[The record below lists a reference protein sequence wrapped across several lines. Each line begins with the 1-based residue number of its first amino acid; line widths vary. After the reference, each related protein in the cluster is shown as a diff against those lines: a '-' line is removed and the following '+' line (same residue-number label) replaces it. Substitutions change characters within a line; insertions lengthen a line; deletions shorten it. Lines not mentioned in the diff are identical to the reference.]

1 MNDNVWYE
9 YVSKSQFCVFKS
21 ILTERIYII
30 YIINNSQ
37 NNTNNLISYDL
48 IFNIKV
54 NEIKNPHDKIIT
66 DIRHL
71 NSIFHKIELTIK

>member
-71 NSIFHKIELTIK
+71 NIIVLKMKKEN